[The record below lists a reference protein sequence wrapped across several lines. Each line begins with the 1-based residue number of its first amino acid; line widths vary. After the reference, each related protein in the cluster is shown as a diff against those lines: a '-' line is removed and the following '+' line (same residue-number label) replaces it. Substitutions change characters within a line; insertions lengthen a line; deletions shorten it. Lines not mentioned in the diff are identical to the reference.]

1 MSIFKKKDVQGFTLI
16 ELLIVIA
23 IIAILVAVVFVA
35 LDPATRFADAR
46 DAVRANDASE
56 LLSAIKIDQIDNGGD
71 YLTSIDGLTPNQVNM
86 VVNGAVMVT
95 GCDDNNLLC
104 DTNVNGDTDCV
115 DLSGLV
121 TEGYLSALPVSPA
134 GDVTWDDGSGAAD
147 EGTGYTIEIE
157 GTGVATVRACESEN
171 TTEISA
177 AR

>member
-1 MSIFKKKDVQGFTLI
+1 MSILKKRSTKGFTLI

-56 LLSAIKIDQIDNGGD
+56 LLSAIKIDQIDNGGS
-71 YLTSIDGLTPNQVNM
+71 YLASIAALTDGNVYM
-86 VVNGAVMVT
+86 IVNGATMVA
-95 GCDDNNLLC
+95 GCDDNNASC
-104 DTNVNGDTDCV
+104 DTTVTADGSCAN
-115 DLSGLV
+115 LAGLV

-134 GDVTWDDGSGAAD
+134 GAVTWDDGSAAGN
-147 EGTGYTIEIE
+147 EGTGYTISVAA
-157 GTGVATVRACESEN
+157 TGVATVRACESEN
-171 TTEISA
+171 TTEISQ